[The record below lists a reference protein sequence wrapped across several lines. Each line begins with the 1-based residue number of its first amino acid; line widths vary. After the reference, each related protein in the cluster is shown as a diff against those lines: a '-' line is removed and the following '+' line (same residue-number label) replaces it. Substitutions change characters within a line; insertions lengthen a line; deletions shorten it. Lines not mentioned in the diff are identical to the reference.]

1 MINGLEV
8 NGATFRDEGYNNAP
22 TSVNSEVDHA
32 YGTIRGNVDFCPAA
46 RWPAVARERAVG
58 AGMAGT
64 AEDPPRPH
72 LSLVPPSARPL
83 GQDAADQ
90 PLISSSS
97 RPRVSR
103 TIERT
108 KKYDTN
114 ALAA

>member
-8 NGATFRDEGYNNAP
+8 NGATFCDEGYNNAP

-64 AEDPPRPH
+64 ADDHPR

-108 KKYDTN
+108 KKYDTK